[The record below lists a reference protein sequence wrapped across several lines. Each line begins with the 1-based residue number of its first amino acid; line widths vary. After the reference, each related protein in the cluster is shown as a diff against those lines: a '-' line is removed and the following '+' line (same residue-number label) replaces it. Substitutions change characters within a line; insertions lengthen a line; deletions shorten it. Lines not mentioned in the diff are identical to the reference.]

1 MTSQDK
7 IILAR
12 ESQVPNLMTIFLQS
26 GTVAP
31 VKVLG
36 PGILPGP
43 HFLAHGCLHHGS
55 LVIAGLS
62 DDGVQVKN
70 MTTGKHQKY
79 FILLLQLN
87 FFIYLMSFT
96 FLQAYDS

>member
-7 IILAR
+7 IIMAR
-12 ESQVPNLMTIFLQS
+12 ESQVPNTMTIFLQS

-43 HFLAHGCLHHGS
+43 HSLAHGCQHNGS

-79 FILLLQLN
+79 FH
-87 FFIYLMSFT
+87 FIASTKFLHLFNELYIFT
-96 FLQAYDS
+96 GI